1 MSVAEPFTLTH
12 ELDQMLV
19 QYRKHLKR
27 LSPLWAQASELG
39 RCGNVVV
46 ALRAAD
52 DMLGRLEQT
61 VTSLMDKSVLV
72 ERARQEVLDLK
83 ASLSISRQTVDAKS
97 RHLGQEERQKE
108 EEQGLRFKEFKRI
121 HRFQDEKAALEK
133 ELMPARRR
141 LTQISETLDEKS
153 EKMRNLENFYDA
165 LSDHCDQGLTFLKE
179 QTDLA
184 RAQRAKWDKL
194 DLDIGKEVREFPL
207 DNDRLI
213 KLDEN
218 VRELSNTVQHHK
230 QWYEEEMQTK
240 LFYSTRSKEI
250 KHKLAYCRSVLRRM
264 ETSGRSEDVDED
276 TEGRRLSR
284 RSENILVDGSP
295 GVEAKEVENYLSRQF
310 GMRVLA
316 DYTMLKR
323 LKDEIGVK
331 GLAYLVEK
339 VRLLGDTTS
348 GDSQA
353 TTGVVTGAPAFAD
366 WEEQKVEQA
375 LMGIA
380 LEYRDSDENKRL
392 LHPVN
397 QSASPTAISKRSSSL
412 RARSDLEQTKIS
424 TPTGQHISVLSP
436 TSTATDAS
444 PSSRDGS
451 NSSLRQKS
459 SLARLRKLFKF

>member
-1 MSVAEPFTLTH
+1 MSMTEPFMLTH

-19 QYRKHLKR
+19 QYRKHLRR

-52 DMLGRLEQT
+52 DMLNRLELA
-61 VTSLMDKSVLV
+61 VTCLMEKGVLV

-83 ASLSISRQTVDAKS
+83 ASLNISRQTVDAKS
-97 RHLGQEERQKE
+97 KHLGQEERQKE

-133 ELMPARRR
+133 ELVPTRRR
-141 LTQISETLDEKS
+141 LAQMSEILDEKS
-153 EKMRNLENFYDA
+153 EKMRNLENFYDL
-165 LSDHCDQGLTFLKE
+165 LSEHCEKGMASLKE

-184 RAQRAKWDKL
+184 RAERAKWDKL
-194 DLDIGKEVREFPL
+194 DLDIGKEVKEFPL
-207 DNDRLI
+207 NNDRLV
-213 KLDEN
+213 KLEEN
-218 VRELSNTVQHHK
+218 VCELSNTIQHHK

-250 KHKLAYCRSVLRRM
+250 KHKLAYYRSVLRRM
-264 ETSGRSEDVDED
+264 ETSGRTEDVDED

-295 GVEAKEVENYLSRQF
+295 GVQAKEVESYLSRQF

-323 LKDEIGVK
+323 LKDEIGVQ

-339 VRLLGDTTS
+339 VRLQGDTTTS
-348 GDSQA
+348 GSQTA
-353 TTGVVTGAPAFAD
+353 TGVASAAPAFAD

-380 LEYRDSDENKRL
+380 LEYRDSEESKRL
-392 LHPVN
+392 LRPV
-397 QSASPTAISKRSSSL
+397 
-412 RARSDLEQTKIS
+412 DQTKSS
-424 TPTGQHISVLSP
+424 TTPAQCCSPPRTSIREQLQTSIPTGPSVSTYSSTR
-436 TSTATDAS
+436 TSEAS
-444 PSSRDGS
+444 PSSRGGS
-451 NSSLRQKS
+451 NSSLRQRS
-459 SLARLRKLFKF
+459 SLARLRRLFKI